1 MKFIVLQTNCN
12 LYDIKIIKES
22 DKNKVFGSR
31 EDIDQ
36 WIFDNDLDSNNYTI
50 ISFEE
55 FPNDLKNILS
65 EYNCK

>member
-36 WIFDNDLDSNNYTI
+36 WICDNDLDSNNYTI

>member
-36 WIFDNDLDSNNYTI
+36 WICDNDLDSNNYTI

-55 FPNDLKNILS
+55 LPNDLKNILS